1 MTTRGKER
9 PPHPMRTCAPAL
21 LPRHREHVLEAPPD
35 DRQLRPVNTKGYSS
49 TYLAMGFANVRA
61 GTQVEYPFVLLGG
74 LTCLDWHAAG
84 ACVCS
89 SELLL
94 ARSSVSNSEKWN
106 IIISNC
112 DYGGHI
118 IISQN
123 VGIINDIKR
132 YIIVA
137 ANGRQCRRAARPDTA
152 NWTLDERPLNVSG
165 GAPWH

>member
-1 MTTRGKER
+1 
-9 PPHPMRTCAPAL
+9 
-21 LPRHREHVLEAPPD
+21 
-35 DRQLRPVNTKGYSS
+35 
-49 TYLAMGFANVRA
+49 MGFANVRA

-118 IISQN
+118 IISN

-137 ANGRQCRRAARPDTA
+137 AKSGSVDVQRAPTLRTGP
-152 NWTLDERPLNVSG
+152 WTRGLSMYPAGHPGTKPCGSHRAIAAHVTL
-165 GAPWH
+165 HM